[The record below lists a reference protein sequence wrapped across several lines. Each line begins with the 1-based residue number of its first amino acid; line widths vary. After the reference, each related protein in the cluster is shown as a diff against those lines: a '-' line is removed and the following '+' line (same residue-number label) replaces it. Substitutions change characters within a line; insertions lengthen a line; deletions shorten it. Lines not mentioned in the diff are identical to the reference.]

1 MRLTVLLLT
10 LFLSA
15 SANAQIFWSE
25 NFGTGCNTGQLIS
38 AYSGTNGVWTSTS
51 TGTNAASAS
60 VWYVSA
66 AENGMQP
73 GQCGMGCGNN
83 QTLHIGAVDVGVGA
97 DPGAAYYEGL
107 AGFCGILPCGATS
120 KRADSPTINCSG
132 HQNISLRF
140 SYIEG
145 GNVIDN
151 ATLWYF
157 NGSSWSQLADM
168 AKTFSATC
176 SGQGL
181 WTLFTIDLPASA
193 NNNSNVKIGFRW
205 DNNEDG
211 DATDPSFAV
220 DDISLQDAAVTDL
233 IPPTISCPVISFG
246 ELDGTCSYTI
256 PDYSSESTYTDNLDN
271 NLTFTQNPAAGSTV
285 SSNTT
290 VVCTVTD
297 DAGNSASCNIDL
309 QVFDPILPQI
319 TCPNDQIVVS
329 SNNSANVIV
338 PIPVIVEN
346 CSGYNLT
353 NNFNNT
359 ANASSVYPAGYTDVQ
374 FTVTDAFGN
383 TATCN
388 TVITVLTTSDCCP
401 PDLNCDGFIGIGDLI
416 LLINNFGCLNGCLG
430 DLNEDNIVGVDDLL
444 IFNNSFGSFCP

>member
-1 MRLTVLLLT
+1 MRLFIY
-10 LFLSA
+10 LFLFIAPIA
-15 SANAQIFWSE
+15 STAQVFWSE

-38 AYSGTNGVWTSTS
+38 AYSGPNGVWTSTS
-51 TGTNAASAS
+51 TGTNAGSAS

-73 GQCGMGCGNN
+73 GQCGEGCGNN
-83 QTLHIGAVDVGVGA
+83 RTLHIGAVDVGFGA

-107 AGFCGILPCGATS
+107 EGFCGLVPCGATS

-132 HQNISLRF
+132 QQNITLTF

-145 GNVIDN
+145 GNAIDN

-157 NGSSWSQLADM
+157 NGTAWSQLADM
-168 AKTFSATC
+168 DKTFSAVC
-176 SGQGL
+176 AGQVL
-181 WTLFTIDLPASA
+181 WTLFTIDLQASA

-205 DNNEDG
+205 DNNEDM

-220 DDISLQDAAVTDL
+220 DDISLSDAVLTDVT
-233 IPPTISCPVISFG
+233 PPTISCPGISFG
-246 ELDGTCSYTI
+246 ELDGTCSFI
-256 PDYSSESTYTDNLDN
+256 VPDYSTESSYSDNLDN
-271 NLTFTQNPAAGSTV
+271 NLTFTQVPSAGSSV
-285 SSNTT
+285 SSNTS

-297 DAGNSASCNIDL
+297 DAGNEASCIIDL
-309 QVFDPILPQI
+309 QVFDPTLPEI
-319 TCPNDQIVVS
+319 TCPTDQIVVTATGT
-329 SNNSANVIV
+329 ANVIV
-338 PIPVIVEN
+338 PIPTVVEN
-346 CSGYNLT
+346 CSGFNIT
-353 NNFNNT
+353 NNYTNT
-359 ANASSVYPAGYTDVQ
+359 ANASSIYPSGYTDVQ

-383 TATCN
+383 TASCN

-430 DLNEDNIVGVDDLL
+430 DLNDDNIVGVDDLL
-444 IFNNSFGSFCP
+444 IFNNSFGAYCP